1 MLEIGTICAEAGE
14 KKEETTG
21 TGDASE
27 TIADAASNAA
37 SSSADESANETAQ
50 EADNELSEKMQQV
63 IGLMRE
69 QEQTTDRSQKK
80 NRQNSVEL

>member
-1 MLEIGTICAEAGE
+1 MLEIGMICAEAGE

-37 SSSADESANETAQ
+37 SSSADRKRTMNCPRRCS
-50 EADNELSEKMQQV
+50 
-63 IGLMRE
+63 
-69 QEQTTDRSQKK
+69 RSTMA
-80 NRQNSVEL
+80 RQR